1 MHACVHVDDTQPYS
15 HTLSLIHTHT
25 RYVYMYIHSHTHTHV
40 QWHLSI
46 TTSQVSQLKEGG
58 VLIFILKFY
67 TLYVHV
73 SIRTHF
79 SSAHLFQISDD
90 QVDLQWLIVTKQF
103 FMREGGRLHMCTTY
117 SLSAVQSD
125 V

>member
-1 MHACVHVDDTQPYS
+1 MHVCTLTIHGHYSLSYTHTRHVHVYMHIYS
-15 HTLSLIHTHT
+15 HTHMYSGISL
-25 RYVYMYIHSHTHTHV
+25 Y
-40 QWHLSI
+40 
-46 TTSQVSQLKEGG
+46 TSQVSRFIKEGG
-58 VLIFILKFY
+58 VLVFILKLY

-90 QVDLQWLIVTKQF
+90 RVDLQWLIVTKQF